1 MGLTLDQARAAVSAG
16 KLVVYPTE
24 TLWGIG
30 GDARR
35 PDVYHQVLAAK
46 DIKEPRP
53 VPVLAANLDVV
64 LDIVLPVPGL
74 MALARHFWPG
84 SLTLVLP
91 LADQTLNYLAGPTGG
106 IGLRISAHPVASA
119 LAQAAGGLL
128 LSTSANRTGRSP
140 PAYLAEVET
149 KLLRATAGAV
159 AFHGGTVGEPSTLL
173 VWNSGWHLVR
183 AGALPRE
190 SLLAC
195 LAGEGITLFEDK
207 S

>member
-1 MGLTLDQARAAVSAG
+1 MGLTLDQARTAVRAG

-35 PDVYHQVLAAK
+35 PEVYHQVLSAK
-46 DIKEPRP
+46 GIKEPRP
-53 VPVLAANLDVV
+53 MPVLAADIEVV
-64 LDIVLPVPGL
+64 LTIVSPVPGL
-74 MALARHFWPG
+74 QALARHFWPG

-91 LADQTLNYLAGPTGG
+91 LADQSLNYLAGPTGG

-128 LSTSANRTGRSP
+128 LSTSANRTGRAP
-140 PAYLAEVET
+140 PAFLAEVEAQV
-149 KLLRATAGAV
+149 LRSTAGAV
-159 AFHGGTVGEPSTLL
+159 AFHGGTGGEPSTLL
-173 VWNSGWHLVR
+173 VWDGGWRLAR
-183 AGALPRE
+183 GGALSKA

-195 LAGEGITLFEDK
+195 LGGEGLTLLEDVP
-207 S
+207 